1 MAALIEV
8 KYFNSFILRKT
19 LNASTGGTAVWNG
32 ARSNNTYPKTA
43 TSSDMNWAVEES
55 RIRGG
60 YNNVSSAYGAKAYI
74 VDDHPNASVR
84 VNALIYSG
92 IFNARTGINN
102 TNVFSVGEDIT
113 KSVDPINGSIQ
124 KIYADNSWLQI
135 FQEKKVSRAP
145 IDRDLIYSAEG
156 SPILTASDKV
166 IGTIDPYAGNFGI
179 SKNPESFAVYG
190 NRKYFTDKDRN
201 AVLRLSNNGITE
213 ISNYGMIDFF
223 RDEFGALGNGKL
235 NGGWDIYNKQFSLS
249 IQPHFVGLQSAEPY
263 KTLSFDEAIN
273 GWPSFYSYK
282 PVSQISLKS
291 NFYSSGP
298 SLDSDDGDFVGANG
312 PNTSGLYQH
321 YISSQPRGNFYGK
334 SNSSSIEFI
343 FNPQVSISKVFK
355 TINYEGSNGWQV
367 DSFVSDSTGISYPN
381 TNIDD
386 YRATNTKD
394 TTTLVY
400 SYNEGA
406 YDGLGNTFANVNTIP
421 ITQSVVALTP
431 PLFHA
436 GFTRKENKYV
446 ANLINDSVAA
456 PGEVIFG
463 DKMTGIKGYFAT
475 VKISTDTLTDPGG
488 NKELF
493 AASSEYV
500 GSAR

>member
-60 YNNVSSAYGAKAYI
+60 YNNVSSDYGAKAYI
-74 VDDHPNASVR
+74 VDDNPNASVR
-84 VNALIYSG
+84 VNSLIYSG
-92 IFNARTGINN
+92 IFNARTNINN

-179 SKNPESFAVYG
+179 SKNPESFSVYG
-190 NRKYFTDKDRN
+190 NRKYFTDRDRN

-235 NGGWDIYNKQFSLS
+235 VGGWDIYNKQYSLS
-249 IQPHFVGLQSAEPY
+249 IQPHFIGLQSAEPY
-263 KTLSFDEAIN
+263 STLSFDEAIN

-291 NFYSSGP
+291 NFYSAGP
-298 SLDSDDGDFVGANG
+298 SLDSDDGGFTGANG

-321 YISSQPRGNFYGK
+321 YISSQPRGTFYGI
-334 SNSSSIEFI
+334 STPSSIEFI
-343 FNPQVSISKVFK
+343 FNPNVSISKVFK

-367 DSFVSDSTGISYPN
+367 TDLRSDLTGQNASITPAGGWLSNFDQATGNVRLADGTASAFSY
-381 TNIDD
+381 TEIYSYDEGLYSEGGID
-386 YRATNTKD
+386 YRA
-394 TTTLVY
+394 
-400 SYNEGA
+400 
-406 YDGLGNTFANVNTIP
+406 
-421 ITQSVVALTP
+421 
-431 PLFHA
+431 
-436 GFTRKENKYV
+436 GFNRKQNKYYAV
-446 ANLINDSVAA
+446 IPNNTQTEMA
-456 PGEVIFG
+456 GEVIFG
-463 DKMTGIKGYFAT
+463 NQTMGIKGYYAT
-475 VKISTDTLTDPGG
+475 VTMTTDSTTNNGG
-488 NKELF
+488 LKSLF
-493 AASSEYV
+493 AVSSEFIQK
-500 GSAR
+500 